1 MKLLGESGK
10 LVADVPVVAR
20 GLNQALVCSSV
31 AGLLNVSGLAL
42 LALAVAPLLHTPR
55 LQEITLLALAGSAVA
70 LLLAFIFRLQAETR
84 AHEASYQLEETLRGR
99 LVDHLGRLPLGA
111 VQGWGSGR
119 LRKIIQDDVK
129 ALHVAVADAV
139 PFIGSSMS
147 QPVVALL
154 ILAVVQWRLALV
166 SLMLLPASL
175 LCMRLM
181 ARVNPEQ
188 QANYNQA
195 SEALNAGV
203 IELVQ
208 GMAVMRTF
216 DNGNAGWQ
224 RFNTRLNQFTL
235 AVGAWM
241 AISKMPWKLNRLV
254 GGALPTAALLMIAG
268 YVLYQADQ
276 VTLTQWLLALMI
288 GTLPVKALDP
298 LAYLANYLNDAT
310 AASGRISE
318 ILAQPVLA
326 EPQQPRLPQGHALS
340 LNRISFRY
348 PGTERF
354 ALQDVSLRLEPGTHC
369 AIVGASGSGK
379 STLARLIPRF
389 YDVTEGTITL
399 GECDIRQMR
408 SDVLLQQMAL
418 VLQEPFLISGTL
430 EDNLRLAAPEASAET
445 LQRVMEATGV
455 TEIVSLLPQGL
466 QTPVSERGSSLS
478 GGQRQRVTL
487 ARALLADAPV
497 VVMDEATSYL
507 DAHNEQRIQ
516 QTLAQLAPDRIV
528 ITIAHRLNTVVG
540 ANVIVMMHEGRIVGQ
555 GRHDDLLSHSPHYA
569 RLWQHHQ
576 QASQWT
582 LQREATA

>member
-1 MKLLGESGK
+1 MKLLGEPGK
-10 LVADVPVVAR
+10 LVASVPVVAR

-42 LALAVAPLLHTPR
+42 LAWAVAPLLHSSL
-55 LQEITLLALAGSAVA
+55 LQPTTLLALAGSIVA
-70 LLLAFIFRLQAETR
+70 LLLAFVFRLQAETR
-84 AHEASYQLEETLRGR
+84 AHEASYQLEETLRAR
-99 LVDHLGRLPLGA
+99 LVDHLGRLPLGV

-147 QPVVALL
+147 QPLAALL
-154 ILAVVQWRLALV
+154 LLAVVQWRLALV
-166 SLMLLPASL
+166 ALLLLPVSI
-175 LCMRLM
+175 LCMTLM
-181 ARVNPEQ
+181 ARVNPGQ
-188 QANYNQA
+188 QSKYNEA

-224 RFNTRLNQFTL
+224 RFSTRLSQFTL
-235 AVGAWM
+235 AVENWM
-241 AISKMPWKLNRLV
+241 AASKMPWKINRLV
-254 GGALPTAALLMIAG
+254 GGALPTATLLMIAG
-268 YVLYQADQ
+268 YFLYQADQ
-276 VTLTQWLLALMI
+276 VTLGQWLLALML
-288 GTLPVKALDP
+288 GTLPVKALEP
-298 LAYLANYLNDAT
+298 LAYLANYLNDAG
-310 AASGRISE
+310 AASGRITE

-326 EPQQPRLPQGHALS
+326 EPQQPRLPQGHALN

-348 PGTERF
+348 PGTERL
-354 ALQDVSLRLEPGTHC
+354 ALQDVSLALQPGTHC

-389 YDVTEGTITL
+389 YDVTDGTITL
-399 GECDIRQMR
+399 GGCDIRQMR

-430 EDNLRLAAPEASAET
+430 EDNLRLAAPEASAAA

-466 QTPVSERGSSLS
+466 KTPISERGSSLS

-487 ARALLADAPV
+487 ARALLTDAPI

-516 QTLAQLAPDRIV
+516 QTLSQLAPDRIV
-528 ITIAHRLNTVVG
+528 ITIAHRLQSVVH
-540 ANVIVMMHEGRIVGQ
+540 ADVIVMMHDGRIVGQ
-555 GRHDDLLSHSPHYA
+555 GRHEELLSDNPHYS

-576 QASQWT
+576 RANQWT
-582 LQREATA
+582 LQREATD

>member
-1 MKLLGESGK
+1 MKLLGETGK
-10 LVADVPVVAR
+10 LVASVPIVAR
-20 GLNQALVCSSV
+20 GLNQALVCSGV
-31 AGLLNVSGLAL
+31 TGLLNVSGLAL
-42 LALAVAPLLHTPR
+42 LAWAVAPLLYSAR
-55 LQEITLLALAGSAVA
+55 LTQSTLLALAGSVVA
-70 LLLAFIFRLQAETR
+70 LLLAFVFRLQAESR

-99 LVDHLGRLPLGA
+99 LVDHLGRLPLGV

-147 QPVVALL
+147 QPLAAALL
-154 ILAVVQWRLALV
+154 LAVIQWRLALV
-166 SLMLLPASL
+166 ALLLLPVSI
-175 LCMRLM
+175 LCMTLM
-181 ARVNPEQ
+181 ARVNPGQQEQ
-188 QANYNQA
+188 YNEA
-195 SEALNAGV
+195 SEALNAGM

-224 RFNTRLNQFTL
+224 RFSTRLTRFTR
-235 AVGAWM
+235 AIEAWM
-241 AISKMPWKLNRLV
+241 AASKMPWKVNRLA
-254 GGALPTAALLMIAG
+254 GGALPTATLLMIAG
-268 YVLYQADQ
+268 YFLYQAGQ
-276 VTLTQWLLALMI
+276 VTLAQWLLALMI
-288 GTLPVKALDP
+288 GTLPVKALEP
-298 LAYLANYLNDAT
+298 LAYLANYLNDAG
-310 AASGRISE
+310 AASRRITE

-326 EPQQPRLPQGHALS
+326 EPQQPQLPQGHALI

-348 PGTERF
+348 PGTGRL
-354 ALQDVSLRLEPGTHC
+354 ALQDVSLVLEPGTHC

-389 YDVTEGTITL
+389 YDVTDGTITL
-399 GECDIRQMR
+399 GGCDIRQMR

-430 EDNLRLAAPEASAET
+430 EDNLRLAAPDASAAT

-455 TEIVSLLPQGL
+455 TEIVSLLPRGL
-466 QTPVSERGSSLS
+466 NTPVSEGGSSLS

-487 ARALLADAPV
+487 ARALLADAPIL
-497 VVMDEATSYL
+497 VMDEATSYL

-516 QTLAQLAPDRIV
+516 QTLAHLAPDRIV
-528 ITIAHRLNTVVG
+528 ITIAHRLQSVVH
-540 ANVIVMMHEGRIVGQ
+540 ADVIVVMHDGRIAGQ
-555 GRHDDLLSHSPHYA
+555 GRHEELLSSNPHYS

-582 LQREATA
+582 LQREATD

>member
-1 MKLLGESGK
+1 MRLLGEPGK
-10 LVADVPVVAR
+10 LVASVPVVAR

-42 LALAVAPLLHTPR
+42 LAWAVAPLLHSSR
-55 LQEITLLALAGSAVA
+55 LQPATLLALAGSIVA
-70 LLLAFIFRLQAETR
+70 LLLAFVFRLQAETR
-84 AHEASYQLEETLRGR
+84 AHEASYQLEETLRAR
-99 LVDHLGRLPLGA
+99 LVDHLGRLPLGV

-147 QPVVALL
+147 QPLAALL
-154 ILAVVQWRLALV
+154 LLAVVQWRLALV
-166 SLMLLPASL
+166 ALLLLPVSI
-175 LCMRLM
+175 LCMTLM
-181 ARVNPEQ
+181 ARVNPGQ
-188 QANYNQA
+188 QSKYNEA

-224 RFNTRLNQFTL
+224 RFSIKLSQFTL
-235 AVGAWM
+235 AVENWM
-241 AISKMPWKLNRLV
+241 AASKMPWKVNRLV
-254 GGALPTAALLMIAG
+254 GGALPTATLLMIAG
-268 YVLYQADQ
+268 YFLYQADQ
-276 VTLTQWLLALMI
+276 VTLAQWLLALML
-288 GTLPVKALDP
+288 GTLPVKALEP
-298 LAYLANYLNDAT
+298 LAYLANYLNDAG
-310 AASGRISE
+310 AASGRITE

-348 PGTERF
+348 PGTERL
-354 ALQDVSLRLEPGTHC
+354 ALQDVSLALEPGTHC

-389 YDVTEGTITL
+389 YDVTDGTIML
-399 GECDIRQMR
+399 GGCDIRQIR

-430 EDNLRLAAPEASAET
+430 EDNLRLAAPEASAAA

-466 QTPVSERGSSLS
+466 KTPISERGSSLS

-487 ARALLADAPV
+487 ARALLADAPI

-516 QTLAQLAPDRIV
+516 QTLSQLAPDRIV
-528 ITIAHRLNTVVG
+528 ITIAHRLQSVVH
-540 ANVIVMMHEGRIVGQ
+540 ADVIVMMHDGRIVGQ
-555 GRHDDLLSHSPHYA
+555 GRHEELLSDNPHYS
-569 RLWQHHQ
+569 RLWQQHQ
-576 QASQWT
+576 RANQWT
-582 LQREATA
+582 LQREATD

>member
-1 MKLLGESGK
+1 MKLLGETGK
-10 LVADVPVVAR
+10 LVASVPIVAR
-20 GLNQALVCSSV
+20 GLNRALVCSSA

-42 LALAVAPLLHTPR
+42 LAWAGAPLLHSSR
-55 LQEITLLALAGSAVA
+55 LQPTTLLALAGSIAA
-70 LLLAFIFRLQAETR
+70 LLLAFVFRLQAESR
-84 AHEASYQLEETLRGR
+84 AHEASYQLEETLRAR
-99 LVDHLGRLPLGA
+99 LVDHLGRLPLGV

-147 QPVVALL
+147 QPLVALL
-154 ILAVVQWRLALV
+154 LLLVVQWRLALV
-166 SLMLLPASL
+166 ALLLLPVSI
-175 LCMRLM
+175 LCMTLM
-181 ARVNPEQ
+181 ARVNPGQ
-188 QANYNQA
+188 QAKYNEA

-224 RFNTRLNQFTL
+224 RFSTRLSQFTL
-235 AVGAWM
+235 AVENWM
-241 AISKMPWKLNRLV
+241 AASKMPWKVNRLV
-254 GGALPTAALLMIAG
+254 GGALPTATLLMIAG
-268 YVLYQADQ
+268 YFLYQADQ
-276 VTLTQWLLALMI
+276 VTLGQWLLALMI
-288 GTLPVKALDP
+288 GTLPVKALEP
-298 LAYLANYLNDAT
+298 LAYLANYLNDAG
-310 AASGRISE
+310 AASGRITE

-348 PGTERF
+348 PGTERL
-354 ALQDVSLRLEPGTHC
+354 ALQDVSLALEPGTHC

-389 YDVTEGTITL
+389 YDVTDGTIML
-399 GECDIRQMR
+399 GGCDIRQIR

-430 EDNLRLAAPEASAET
+430 EDNLRLAAPEASAAA

-466 QTPVSERGSSLS
+466 KTPISERGSSLS

-487 ARALLADAPV
+487 ARALLADAPI

-516 QTLAQLAPDRIV
+516 QTLSQLAPDRIV
-528 ITIAHRLNTVVG
+528 ITIAHRLQSVVH
-540 ANVIVMMHEGRIVGQ
+540 ADVIVMMHDGRIVGQ
-555 GRHDDLLSHSPHYA
+555 GRHEELLSDNPHYS
-569 RLWQHHQ
+569 RLWQQHQ
-576 QASQWT
+576 RANQWT
-582 LQREATA
+582 LQREATD